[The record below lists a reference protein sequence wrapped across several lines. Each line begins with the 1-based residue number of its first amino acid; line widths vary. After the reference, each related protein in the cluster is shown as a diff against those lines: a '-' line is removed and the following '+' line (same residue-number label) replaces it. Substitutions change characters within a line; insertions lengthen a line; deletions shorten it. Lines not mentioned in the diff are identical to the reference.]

1 MVVSAGAQR
10 VAHTRGFEMRRIALM
25 RGVVLANVAC
35 ALIALP
41 AALPA
46 QAPAA
51 APADPPR
58 SVVPPNVDLNAA
70 TEFGYGI
77 FQQKCLNCHGKPEYE
92 KAPPPATLFQY
103 TPERIYE
110 SLTTGVMAPVIG
122 AQLSDAEKKAVSET
136 ITGQRLGAAGSGD
149 ADRMPNR
156 CASNPPLQKA
166 AKRPAWNGW
175 GVDPQNTRFQSA
187 AAAGLSAADVP
198 KLKLKWAFGLPNST
212 SAYAQPSMMFGRV
225 FIGADTGYI
234 YALDANTG
242 CVHWSFNAGRAVRT
256 AMAIGRVKVPGSSGY
271 AVFFGDRQANVY
283 AVDAHSGKLLWTA
296 HPEENFTAR
305 VTAAPT
311 YYDGRIYVPMS
322 SFEEFSAATPTYECC
337 KSLGGVAALDA
348 NTGKKLWLTHVVP
361 DLPRPTHKNSLGVQQ
376 WGPAGGAVWNS
387 PTVDPVRHAV
397 YFGTGDATTYPAIDT
412 SDAVMALNMD
422 TGKVLWSHQVHR
434 NDSFL
439 VGCGDRRTENCPKV
453 VGPDW
458 DIPASPVLKTLP
470 DGSRRIIVVTKPGD
484 VLALDPDKRGALVW
498 RMNVF
503 GPVIG
508 DGPAPKGMSTAG
520 IFWGAAINDRTAYFG
535 LTRGGIGALDI
546 TAGKM
551 LWTNPLNTDKQVS
564 YASATTAFPGVV
576 LQGSSDGRVQ
586 AVSTTD
592 GKLLWSFETMR
603 EFDTVNEVKAHGG
616 SISAPGPIVAD
627 GIVLVGSGYAILGGT
642 PGNVLLAFSAQ

>member
-1 MVVSAGAQR
+1 
-10 VAHTRGFEMRRIALM
+10 MRRIALM

-484 VLALDPDKRGALVW
+484 VLALDPDKHGALVW